1 MFISQFR
8 PGCKERAMTIP
19 SINGP
24 GRVSTATATMAAAIA
39 AARQAKPGPVVEI
52 DAQTQL
58 PVPPR
63 FPWLSRL
70 SQQLETAS
78 GKRPSFPAAPVLGD
92 HVDRAA

>member
-1 MFISQFR
+1 
-8 PGCKERAMTIP
+8 MTIP

-24 GRVSTATATMAAAIA
+24 GRVSTATADTPASTT
-39 AARQAKPGPVVEI
+39 AARQTPAVPVVEI
-52 DAQTQL
+52 DEQTQL

-70 SQQLETAS
+70 SQQLESAS

-92 HVDRAA
+92 HVDRSA

>member
-1 MFISQFR
+1 
-8 PGCKERAMTIP
+8 MTIP

-24 GRVSTATATMAAAIA
+24 GRVSTGTADSPASAPTSRSTGAA
-39 AARQAKPGPVVEI
+39 PVVEI

-78 GKRPSFPAAPVLGD
+78 GKRASFPAAPVLGD
-92 HVDRAA
+92 HVDRSA

>member
-1 MFISQFR
+1 
-8 PGCKERAMTIP
+8 MTIP

-24 GRVSTATATMAAAIA
+24 GRVSTATADTPASTT
-39 AARQAKPGPVVEI
+39 AARQTPAAPVVEI
-52 DAQTQL
+52 DEQTQL

-70 SQQLETAS
+70 SLQLESAS

-92 HVDRAA
+92 HVDRSA

>member
-1 MFISQFR
+1 
-8 PGCKERAMTIP
+8 MTIP

-24 GRVSTATATMAAAIA
+24 GRVSTAKADTPATTARSTGAVPM
-39 AARQAKPGPVVEI
+39 VEI

-92 HVDRAA
+92 HVDRSA